1 MLYTQTTLK
10 PAPVKRVLKK
20 TFPSSLGIDFIA
32 MMEGTSDEDLM
43 LSYQQGNAAAF
54 EVLYERH
61 KGGVYRYLL
70 AKCYRQ
76 EIAEELFQDVWM
88 KLIVARD
95 RYEISAKFTTY
106 LYRLAHNH
114 FIDYYRKTRTDVFQK
129 KDQDEDVEQIMAN
142 GQKQADEQLEIQR
155 QTETLSQL
163 VDCLPDEQREAFM
176 LKEEAG
182 LTVAEIAEVTGVSA
196 EAAKSRLRYAVK
208 KLRAGLKEND

>member
-88 KLIVARD
+88 KLIAARD

-114 FIDYYRKTRTDVFQK
+114 FIDYYRKTRTDVLQK
-129 KDQDEDVEQIMAN
+129 KDQDEDVEHIKAT
-142 GQKQADEQLEIQR
+142 GQLQADEQLEIQR
-155 QTETLSQL
+155 QTEMLSRL

-182 LTVAEIAEVTGVSA
+182 LTVTEIAEVTGVSA

>member
-1 MLYTQTTLK
+1 MPCIWLLLVLLK
-10 PAPVKRVLKK
+10 PAFQS
-20 TFPSSLGIDFIA
+20 TLGIDFIA
-32 MMEGTSDEDLM
+32 MMEGTCDEDLM
-43 LSYQQGNAAAF
+43 LSYQQGNTAAF

-61 KGGVYRYLL
+61 KGGLYRYLL

-88 KLIVARD
+88 KLIAARD

-114 FIDYYRKTRTDVFQK
+114 FIDYYRKTRTDVFQNN
-129 KDQDEDVEQIMAN
+129 DPDEDVEQLMAN

-155 QTETLSQL
+155 QTEMLSQL

-208 KLRAGLKEND
+208 KLRAGLKENDK

>member
-10 PAPVKRVLKK
+10 PAPVKRLLKR

-88 KLIVARD
+88 KLIAARD

-114 FIDYYRKTRTDVFQK
+114 FIDYYRKTRTDVLQK
-129 KDQDEDVEQIMAN
+129 KDQDEDIEHIKAT
-142 GQKQADEQLEIQR
+142 GQLQADEQLEIQR
-155 QTETLSQL
+155 QTETLSRL

-182 LTVAEIAEVTGVSA
+182 LTVTEIAEVTGVSA

>member
-10 PAPVKRVLKK
+10 PAPVKRVLKR

-88 KLIVARD
+88 KLIAARD

-114 FIDYYRKTRTDVFQK
+114 FIDYYRKTRTDVLQK
-129 KDQDEDVEQIMAN
+129 KDQDEDIEQKAASD
-142 GQKQADEQLEIQR
+142 QKRPDEQLEIQR
-155 QTETLSQL
+155 QIETLSEL
-163 VDCLPDEQREAFM
+163 IDNLPDEQREAFM
-176 LKEEAG
+176 LREEAG
-182 LTVAEIAEVTGVSA
+182 LTVAEIAEVTGVNA
-196 EAAKSRLRYAVK
+196 ETAKSRLRYAVK

>member
-10 PAPVKRVLKK
+10 PAPVKRVLKR

-88 KLIVARD
+88 KLIAARD

-106 LYRLAHNH
+106 LYQIAHNH
-114 FIDYYRKTRTDVFQK
+114 FIDYYRKTRTDVLQK
-129 KDQDEDVEQIMAN
+129 KDQDEDIEHIKAT
-142 GQKQADEQLEIQR
+142 GQLQADEQLEIQR
-155 QTETLSQL
+155 QTETLSRL

-182 LTVAEIAEVTGVSA
+182 LTVTEIAEVTGVSA

>member
-10 PAPVKRVLKK
+10 PAPVKRVLKR

-32 MMEGTSDEDLM
+32 MMEGTRDEDLM

-54 EVLYERH
+54 EILYERH

-88 KLIVARD
+88 KLIAARD

-129 KDQDEDVEQIMAN
+129 KDQDEDIEHIEAT
-142 GQKQADEQLEIQR
+142 GQLQAVEQLEIQR
-155 QTETLSQL
+155 QTETLSRL

-182 LTVAEIAEVTGVSA
+182 LTVTEIAEVTGVSA
-196 EAAKSRLRYAVK
+196 EAVKSRLRYAVK

>member
-10 PAPVKRVLKK
+10 PAPVKRVLKR

-88 KLIVARD
+88 KLIAARD

-114 FIDYYRKTRTDVFQK
+114 FIDYYRKTRTDVLQK
-129 KDQDEDVEQIMAN
+129 KDQDEDIEHIKAT
-142 GQKQADEQLEIQR
+142 GQLQADEQLEIQR
-155 QTETLSQL
+155 QTETLSRL

-182 LTVAEIAEVTGVSA
+182 LTVTEIAEVTGVSA
-196 EAAKSRLRYAVK
+196 EAVKSRLRYAVK